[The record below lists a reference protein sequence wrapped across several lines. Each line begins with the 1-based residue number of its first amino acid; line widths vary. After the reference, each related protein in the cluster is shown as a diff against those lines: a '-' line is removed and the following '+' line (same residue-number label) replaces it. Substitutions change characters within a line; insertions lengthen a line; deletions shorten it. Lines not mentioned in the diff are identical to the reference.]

1 MLNKETKKK
10 IDNCRNILVGVLP
23 LPTDQV
29 ELITIALIYKFMDD
43 MDEQSL
49 QLNGNPSFF
58 IKSLK
63 EFSWQ
68 KLMSNQLSG
77 EQRVQLFVKALEE
90 FSKAPHLLEFFRS
103 IFRNTFLKFRDG
115 RVFKLFLDEINYF
128 SYDNSEELGNAFE
141 YLLNTMGAQG
151 ENGQF
156 RTPRNII
163 DFIVEVVDPDKDDK
177 ILDPA
182 CGTSGFLIS
191 AYKHILRKY
200 TTGYENYRISLN
212 NQVLE
217 SNGIHWGDKLLAAQ
231 KSKLAKRIEGYD
243 NTPLMVRLSQVN
255 MYLHNFPNPSI
266 HDYDSL
272 TYTNRWNDKYDCILA
287 NPPFMSPQGG
297 VMPHKQFRI
306 RAKKTEILFSD
317 YIIEHL
323 TPNGKAGWIVPEGII
338 FQNSNDYVELRKWLI
353 NDLGLWAVVS
363 LPAQIFQP
371 YSGVKTSILLV
382 DRALARVTEN
392 IILVKIDNDGFSL
405 NTNRNPIKDN
415 DLPAA
420 LNLLTA
426 YKKNPSVIP
435 SEASNLKYKIL
446 HRKDFAKLDSY
457 KSTTAAVDFCKK
469 EFKELK
475 KAEEKYLESLEK
487 ELPDKQRI
495 KTEERI
501 KSIRQTFL
509 NNTRFDSLPA
519 DENSIK
525 QFVED
530 QLKEEV
536 ILYGENPVYHPNLSP
551 SLKKYI
557 DWQREY
563 NLSFDKYFN
572 DSNNPNNF
580 RLNLELV
587 KLGDERYF
595 RIESGGTPDTN
606 NSSFWGD
613 DVNWVT
619 LADLPTQNSI
629 TIINSTKRT
638 LSYSGLKNSSAKI
651 LPVGSV
657 LVSSRATIGRIAI
670 NRIPLATNQGF
681 RSIVINDIEKVN
693 SMFVALCLTQI
704 VDQMI
709 SLGSGATYKEIS
721 ITNFRSL
728 EIPLPPIEVQQK
740 IVAEIEQYQKVIDG
754 CNLVIQNYKPTF
766 KIDESWEKKKLD
778 EVCDLITDGTHLKP
792 TYVES
797 GIKFL
802 SSKNVTSGIIDWS
815 DIKYIS
821 EREHKLLSKRAS
833 PKRND
838 ILLAKNGTTGIA
850 ALNDTDEIFDIY
862 VSLALL
868 RPMKEIYPLFLLYVV
883 NSDIVK
889 VQFNSRLKGIGVPNL
904 HLNEIKDVEIHLP
917 PLAEQQKIVS
927 QIESEMQAVE
937 QCKRLKTQMENKIK
951 EVIDSVWQSNSK
963 EILI

>member
-43 MDEQSL
+43 MDEQSR
-49 QLNGNPSFF
+49 QLKGNPSFF
-58 IKSLK
+58 INSLK

-200 TTGYENYRISLN
+200 TTGYENYRVSLN

-231 KSKLAKRIEGYD
+231 KSKLSKRIEGYD

-287 NPPFMSPQGG
+287 NPPFMSPKGG
-297 VMPHKQFRI
+297 VKPHEQFRI
-306 RAKKTEILFSD
+306 RANKTEILFSD

-426 YKKNPSVIP
+426 YKQSPSVIP
-435 SEASNLKYKIL
+435 GEASNLKYKIL
-446 HRKDFAKLDSY
+446 HRKEFAKLDSY

-469 EFKELK
+469 EIKELK

-509 NNTRFDSLPA
+509 NNTRFDSLPT
-519 DENSIK
+519 DENLIK

-536 ILYGENPVYHPNLSP
+536 ILYGENPEYHPNLSP

-563 NLSFDKYFN
+563 NLSIDKYFEQSKISKN
-572 DSNNPNNF
+572 IETV
-580 RLNLELV
+580 RLIDCASIIPGQSPSSKFYNYAGEGLPFYQGKTEFGDNILEAPRV
-587 KLGDERYF
+587 WTTEVT
-595 RIESGGTPDTN
+595 RISLK
-606 NSSFWGD
+606 D
-613 DVNWVT
+613 D
-619 LADLPTQNSI
+619 
-629 TIINSTKRT
+629 
-638 LSYSGLKNSSAKI
+638 I
-651 LPVGSV
+651 LFSMRAPVGSINKNPFDKIC
-657 LVSSRATIGRIAI
+657 IGRGLAAI
-670 NRIPLATNQGF
+670 RPNKLISKDYLFIFLLFNQSELSSKG
-681 RSIVINDIEKVN
+681 N
-693 SMFVALCLTQI
+693 S
-704 VDQMI
+704 
-709 SLGSGATYKEIS
+709 GSVFDS
-721 ITNFRSL
+721 ITKEQL
-728 EIPLPPIEVQQK
+728 ESILIPLPPLEVQQK
-740 IVAEIEQYQKVIDG
+740 IVTEIEQYQKVIDG
-754 CNLVIQNYKPTF
+754 CNL
-766 KIDESWEKKKLD
+766 
-778 EVCDLITDGTHLKP
+778 
-792 TYVES
+792 
-797 GIKFL
+797 
-802 SSKNVTSGIIDWS
+802 
-815 DIKYIS
+815 
-821 EREHKLLSKRAS
+821 
-833 PKRND
+833 
-838 ILLAKNGTTGIA
+838 
-850 ALNDTDEIFDIY
+850 
-862 VSLALL
+862 
-868 RPMKEIYPLFLLYVV
+868 
-883 NSDIVK
+883 
-889 VQFNSRLKGIGVPNL
+889 
-904 HLNEIKDVEIHLP
+904 
-917 PLAEQQKIVS
+917 
-927 QIESEMQAVE
+927 
-937 QCKRLKTQMENKIK
+937 LKTQMKNKIK
-951 EVIDSVWQSNSK
+951 DVIDSVWLSNPSGVSK
-963 EILI
+963 

>member
-77 EQRVQLFVKALEE
+77 EQRVQLFVTALEE

-255 MYLHNFPNPSI
+255 MYLHNFPNPLI

-272 TYTNRWNDKYDCILA
+272 TYKNRWNDKYDCILA

-297 VMPHKQFRI
+297 VMPHEQFRI
-306 RAKKTEILFSD
+306 RANKTEILFSD

-405 NTNRNPIKDN
+405 NTNRNPIKEN

-426 YKKNPSVIP
+426 YKQNPSVIP
-435 SEASNLKYKIL
+435 DVASNLKYKIL

-475 KAEEKYLESLEK
+475 KAEEKYLESLGK

-495 KTEERI
+495 KTEEKI
-501 KSIRQTFL
+501 KSIRRTFL

-530 QLKEEV
+530 KLKEEV
-536 ILYGENPVYHPNLSP
+536 ILYGENPEYRPILSP
-551 SLKKYI
+551 DLQKHI
-557 DWQREY
+557 DKQRDY
-563 NLSFDKYFN
+563 NLSIDNYSLIVRDN
-572 DSNNPNNF
+572 NSNYKF
-580 RLNLELV
+580 VFLYEVCLDIL
-587 KLGDERYF
+587 
-595 RIESGGTPDTN
+595 SGGTPSTEN
-606 NSSFWGD
+606 TEYWGGD
-613 DVNWVT
+613 IPWMT
-619 LADLPTQNSI
+619 SADIL
-629 TIINSTKRT
+629 
-638 LSYSGLKNSSAKI
+638 GLKEIKVRKYITEKGLKSSATNLIPTGNIIVVTRVGLGKI
-651 LPVGSV
+651 VMNSFDVCISQDSQGLILNKELINPEFLLFV
-657 LVSSRATIGRIAI
+657 LQKEVQRFKNESRGATI
-670 NRIPLATNQGF
+670 QGVTKQQL
-681 RSIVINDIEKVN
+681 SDLIV
-693 SMFVALCLTQI
+693 
-704 VDQMI
+704 
-709 SLGSGATYKEIS
+709 
-721 ITNFRSL
+721 
-728 EIPLPPIEVQQK
+728 PLPPLEVQQK
-740 IVAEIEQYQKVIDG
+740 IVSEIEQYQKVIDG

-766 KIDESWEKKKLD
+766 KINESWEKVKLGD
-778 EVCDLITDGTHLKP
+778 CAFLEYGYTTSGLDIGEARYIRITDIDEFNQLKK
-792 TYVES
+792 EDA
-797 GIKFL
+797 KFL
-802 SSKNVTSGIIDWS
+802 NLNIEANKFIVSKND
-815 DIKYIS
+815 
-821 EREHKLLSKRAS
+821 LLIARTGATFGKCLLIE
-833 PKRND
+833 ND
-838 ILLAKNGTTGIA
+838 INAVFASYLIR
-850 ALNDTDEIFDIY
+850 
-862 VSLALL
+862 VQL
-868 RPMKEIYPLFLLYVV
+868 RPEINPKYFWIYTFTNDYWQQA
-883 NSDIVK
+883 NSLVSGAGQP
-889 VQFNSRLKGIGVPNL
+889 QFNANAISQILFPKPSL
-904 HLNEIKDVEIHLP
+904 E
-917 PLAEQQKIVS
+917 EQQKIVN
-927 QIESEMQAVE
+927 QIQSEMQAVE
-937 QCKRLKTQMENKIK
+937 QCKLLKTQMENKIK
-951 EVIDSVWQSNSK
+951 DVIDSVWLSNPSGVSK
-963 EILI
+963 